1 MRLHFVEITWWREC
15 RPSGTFLFPAFV
27 SRHCRAGFSY
37 AAALRL
43 EFLVP
48 AGFLDGRSWK
58 LDVRKLEVSGPTKAT
73 AAPGRRRRIGQW
85 LRRA

>member
-1 MRLHFVEITWWREC
+1 
-15 RPSGTFLFPAFV
+15 
-27 SRHCRAGFSY
+27 
-37 AAALRL
+37 LRL